1 MKDKPIIILAGEPQ
15 SIFFEIFFK
24 SLKLNNF
31 KNTLI
36 LISSINILKSQM
48 KKNRFKRYIRLVNYK
63 DIQTLKFDNKMINLI
78 DVDLPGNNKSKK
90 RKNHNNDFLKKSFDI
105 AFKILKM
112 GLSNKFINGP
122 INKSNFLGKKY
133 LGITEYISKKFSVKK
148 FAMLIYNKNLSVCP
162 ITTHLPLKLVPKNI
176 SKKAIEEKTELIND
190 FFRKNLGFIPKIG
203 VTGLNPHCESILRS
217 NEDEKIIAPAI
228 NALKKKGYK
237 IEGPF
242 AADTIFLK
250 QNRKKYDVILGMY
263 HDQVLSP
270 IKTLNEYDAINI
282 TLGLPFLRIS
292 PDHGPNKKMIN
303 KNLSNPLSLIQ
314 AIKFLDQR

>member
-31 KNTLI
+31 KNPLI

-78 DVDLPGNNKSKK
+78 DVDLSSNNKSKK
-90 RKNHNNDFLKKSFDI
+90 RKNQNNDFLKKSFDI